1 MFGVVQKLTKKE
13 RRLQKLCEDKIAAV
27 LSKKHG
33 KVRIRINS
41 NRRVDNCDVKA
52 RVSAKMT

>member
-13 RRLQKLCEDKIAAV
+13 RRFQTLCEDKIAAV

-33 KVRIRINS
+33 KVRICINS
-41 NRRVDNCDVKA
+41 NRRVDNCYVKA
-52 RVSAKMT
+52 RVSTKMT

>member
-13 RRLQKLCEDKIAAV
+13 RRLQKLCEDKIAAR

-41 NRRVDNCDVKA
+41 NRLVDNCYVKA

>member
-41 NRRVDNCDVKA
+41 NRRVDNCYVKA
-52 RVSAKMT
+52 RVSAK